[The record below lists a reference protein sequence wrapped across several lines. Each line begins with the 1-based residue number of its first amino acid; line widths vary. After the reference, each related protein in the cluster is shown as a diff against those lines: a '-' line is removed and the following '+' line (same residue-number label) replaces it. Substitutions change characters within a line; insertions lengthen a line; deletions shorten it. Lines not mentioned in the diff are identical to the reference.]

1 MIFRFYKI
9 YKNEIIWIDFDQFWS
24 FVILYNQVIQFWYLS
39 AFSSLL
45 NLLINECFFTHF
57 LILNYCGIYFNMSTN
72 AESFYILQSLP
83 VYLLLRPF
91 LSLTF
96 LLPDYNLW
104 LRLISQEFTFAIP
117 LTYWVLDDEISN
129 GQSLLPFVLVPKFYP
144 DILFLLYFFL
154 FRSQISIFSYY
165 YKLSI
170 LKIVLYTLHLQN
182 AHNQNV

>member
-1 MIFRFYKI
+1 MAFISFLVTVKFTYQWMFLYTFSDLELLWHLLQYVNKCWIFLYL
-9 YKNEIIWIDFDQFWS
+9 IIAS
-24 FVILYNQVIQFWYLS
+24 GLS
-39 AFSSLL
+39 
-45 NLLINECFFTHF
+45 T
-57 LILNYCGIYFNMSTN
+57 T
-72 AESFYILQSLP
+72 P
-83 VYLLLRPF
+83 TF

>member
-1 MIFRFYKI
+1 MVFI
-9 YKNEIIWIDFDQFWS
+9 S
-24 FVILYNQVIQFWYLS
+24 FLVTVKFTYQWMFLYTFSDLELLWYLLQYVNKCWI
-39 AFSSLL
+39 FLY
-45 NLLINECFFTHF
+45 LIIDSG
-57 LILNYCGIYFNMSTN
+57 LSTT
-72 AESFYILQSLP
+72 P
-83 VYLLLRPF
+83 TF

-182 AHNQNV
+182 AHN

>member
-1 MIFRFYKI
+1 MNVSLHIFWFWITVVFTSICQQMLNLFISYNRFRFI
-9 YKNEIIWIDFDQFWS
+9 YYSD
-24 FVILYNQVIQFWYLS
+24 L
-39 AFSSLL
+39 
-45 NLLINECFFTHF
+45 
-57 LILNYCGIYFNMSTN
+57 
-72 AESFYILQSLP
+72 
-83 VYLLLRPF
+83 F

-170 LKIVLYTLHLQN
+170 LKIVLYTLLLQN

>member
-1 MIFRFYKI
+1 MNVSLHIFWSWITVVFTSICQQMLNLFISYNRFRFI
-9 YKNEIIWIDFDQFWS
+9 YYSDLF
-24 FVILYNQVIQFWYLS
+24 
-39 AFSSLL
+39 
-45 NLLINECFFTHF
+45 
-57 LILNYCGIYFNMSTN
+57 
-72 AESFYILQSLP
+72 
-83 VYLLLRPF
+83 LLRF
-91 LSLTF
+91 IFFYSIF
-96 LLPDYNLW
+96 LPDFYNLW

-182 AHNQNV
+182 AHN

>member
-1 MIFRFYKI
+1 MVFI
-9 YKNEIIWIDFDQFWS
+9 S
-24 FVILYNQVIQFWYLS
+24 FLVTVKFTYQWMFLYTFSDLELLWYLLQYVNKCWI
-39 AFSSLL
+39 FLY
-45 NLLINECFFTHF
+45 LIIASG
-57 LILNYCGIYFNMSTN
+57 LSTT
-72 AESFYILQSLP
+72 P
-83 VYLLLRPF
+83 TF

-129 GQSLLPFVLVPKFYP
+129 GQSLLPFALVPKFYP

>member
-1 MIFRFYKI
+1 MVFI
-9 YKNEIIWIDFDQFWS
+9 S
-24 FVILYNQVIQFWYLS
+24 FLVTVKFTYQWMFLYTFSDLELLWYLLQYVNKCWI
-39 AFSSLL
+39 FLY
-45 NLLINECFFTHF
+45 LIIASG
-57 LILNYCGIYFNMSTN
+57 LSTT
-72 AESFYILQSLP
+72 P
-83 VYLLLRPF
+83 TF

-144 DILFLLYFFL
+144 DILFLFYFFL

-170 LKIVLYTLHLQN
+170 LKIVLYTLRLQN

>member
-1 MIFRFYKI
+1 M
-9 YKNEIIWIDFDQFWS
+9 
-24 FVILYNQVIQFWYLS
+24 YLS

-45 NLLINECFFTHF
+45 NYLSMNVSLHIFWSWITVVFTSICQQMLNLLY
-57 LILNYCGIYFNMSTN
+57 LIIASGLSTT
-72 AESFYILQSLP
+72 P
-83 VYLLLRPF
+83 TF

-96 LLPDYNLW
+96 FLPDYNLW

-129 GQSLLPFVLVPKFYP
+129 GQSLLPFVLVPKFLSGYSFSL
-144 DILFLLYFFL
+144 ILFL

>member
-1 MIFRFYKI
+1 MIFRFYKN

-57 LILNYCGIYFNMSTN
+57 WFWITVVFTSICQQMLNLLYLIIASGLSTT
-72 AESFYILQSLP
+72 P
-83 VYLLLRPF
+83 TF

-96 LLPDYNLW
+96 FLPDYNLW

>member
-1 MIFRFYKI
+1 MVFI
-9 YKNEIIWIDFDQFWS
+9 S
-24 FVILYNQVIQFWYLS
+24 FLVTVKFTYQWMFLYTFSDLELLWYLLQYVNKCWI
-39 AFSSLL
+39 FLY
-45 NLLINECFFTHF
+45 LIIASG
-57 LILNYCGIYFNMSTN
+57 LSTT
-72 AESFYILQSLP
+72 P
-83 VYLLLRPF
+83 TF

-170 LKIVLYTLHLQN
+170 LKIVFYTLRLQN

>member
-1 MIFRFYKI
+1 MVFI
-9 YKNEIIWIDFDQFWS
+9 S
-24 FVILYNQVIQFWYLS
+24 FLVTVKFTYQWMFLYTFSDLELLWYLLQYVNKCWI
-39 AFSSLL
+39 FLY
-45 NLLINECFFTHF
+45 LIIASG
-57 LILNYCGIYFNMSTN
+57 LSTT
-72 AESFYILQSLP
+72 P
-83 VYLLLRPF
+83 TF

>member
-45 NLLINECFFTHF
+45 NYLSMNVSLHIFWSWITVVFTS
-57 LILNYCGIYFNMSTN
+57 ICQQMLNLFI
-72 AESFYILQSLP
+72 SLP

>member
-1 MIFRFYKI
+1 MF
-9 YKNEIIWIDFDQFWS
+9 
-24 FVILYNQVIQFWYLS
+24 LYTFSDLELLWYLLQYVNKCWIFLYLIIASGLS
-39 AFSSLL
+39 A
-45 NLLINECFFTHF
+45 TP
-57 LILNYCGIYFNMSTN
+57 T
-72 AESFYILQSLP
+72 
-83 VYLLLRPF
+83 F

-144 DILFLLYFFL
+144 DIFFLLYFFL
-154 FRSQISIFSYY
+154 FRSQISIFFYY

-170 LKIVLYTLHLQN
+170 LKIVLYTLRLQN

>member
-1 MIFRFYKI
+1 MIFRFYKF
-9 YKNEIIWIDFDQFWS
+9 YKNEIIWIDSDQFWS
-24 FVILYNQVIQFWYLS
+24 FVILYNQVIQFLYLS

-57 LILNYCGIYFNMSTN
+57 WFWITVVFTSICQQMLNLLYLIIASGLSTT
-72 AESFYILQSLP
+72 P
-83 VYLLLRPF
+83 TF

-129 GQSLLPFVLVPKFYP
+129 GQSLLPFVLVPKFLSGYSFSL
-144 DILFLLYFFL
+144 ILFSVQKSDINFLLL
-154 FRSQISIFSYY
+154 
-165 YKLSI
+165 L
-170 LKIVLYTLHLQN
+170 
-182 AHNQNV
+182 

>member
-1 MIFRFYKI
+1 MVFI
-9 YKNEIIWIDFDQFWS
+9 S
-24 FVILYNQVIQFWYLS
+24 FLVTVKFTYQWMFLYTFSDLELLWYLLQYVNKCWI
-39 AFSSLL
+39 FLY
-45 NLLINECFFTHF
+45 LIIASG
-57 LILNYCGIYFNMSTN
+57 LSTT
-72 AESFYILQSLP
+72 P
-83 VYLLLRPF
+83 TF

-144 DILFLLYFFL
+144 DILFLFYFFL

>member
-1 MIFRFYKI
+1 MF
-9 YKNEIIWIDFDQFWS
+9 
-24 FVILYNQVIQFWYLS
+24 LYTFSDLELLWYLLQYVKKCWI
-39 AFSSLL
+39 FLY
-45 NLLINECFFTHF
+45 LIIASG
-57 LILNYCGIYFNMSTN
+57 LSTT
-72 AESFYILQSLP
+72 P
-83 VYLLLRPF
+83 TF

-129 GQSLLPFVLVPKFYP
+129 GQSLLPFVLVPKFYL
-144 DILFLLYFFL
+144 DILFLFYFFL

>member
-1 MIFRFYKI
+1 MSVHISLHIFWT
-9 YKNEIIWIDFDQFWS
+9 IWITVVFTSICQ
-24 FVILYNQVIQFWYLS
+24 QM
-39 AFSSLL
+39 L
-45 NLLINECFFTHF
+45 NLIIIICPAHLH
-57 LILNYCGIYFNMSTN
+57 LRLLL
-72 AESFYILQSLP
+72 SFIFSLP
-83 VYLLLRPF
+83 G
-91 LSLTF
+91 
-96 LLPDYNLW
+96 YNLW

>member
-1 MIFRFYKI
+1 MRFF
-9 YKNEIIWIDFDQFWS
+9 N
-24 FVILYNQVIQFWYLS
+24 ILYDHPAIPS
-39 AFSSLL
+39 IASLL
-45 NLLINECFFTHF
+45 YRTHFLYKSRLVRCFFTHL
-57 LILNYCGIYFNMSTN
+57 LIPWITAVSLSSICSANVFSFIPVIFSSPIYL
-72 AESFYILQSLP
+72 FYSI
-83 VYLLLRPF
+83 F
-91 LSLTF
+91 
-96 LLPDYNLW
+96 LPDFYNLW

-144 DILFLLYFFL
+144 DIFFLLYFFL

-170 LKIVLYTLHLQN
+170 LKIVLYTLRLQN

>member
-1 MIFRFYKI
+1 MVFI
-9 YKNEIIWIDFDQFWS
+9 S
-24 FVILYNQVIQFWYLS
+24 FLVTVKFTYQWMFLYTFSDLELLWYLLQYVNKCWI
-39 AFSSLL
+39 FLY
-45 NLLINECFFTHF
+45 LIIDSG
-57 LILNYCGIYFNMSTN
+57 LSTT
-72 AESFYILQSLP
+72 P
-83 VYLLLRPF
+83 TF

-104 LRLISQEFTFAIP
+104 LRIISQEFTFAIP

-182 AHNQNV
+182 AHN

>member
-1 MIFRFYKI
+1 MVFI
-9 YKNEIIWIDFDQFWS
+9 S
-24 FVILYNQVIQFWYLS
+24 FLVTVKFTYQWMFLYTFSDLELLWYLLQYVNKCWI
-39 AFSSLL
+39 FLY
-45 NLLINECFFTHF
+45 LIIASG
-57 LILNYCGIYFNMSTN
+57 LSTT
-72 AESFYILQSLP
+72 P
-83 VYLLLRPF
+83 TF

-129 GQSLLPFVLVPKFYP
+129 GQSLLPFVLVPNFYP

-170 LKIVLYTLHLQN
+170 LKIVLYTLRLQN

>member
-1 MIFRFYKI
+1 MVFI
-9 YKNEIIWIDFDQFWS
+9 S
-24 FVILYNQVIQFWYLS
+24 FLVTVKFTYQWMFLYTFSDLELLWYLLQYVNKCWI
-39 AFSSLL
+39 FLY
-45 NLLINECFFTHF
+45 LIIDSG
-57 LILNYCGIYFNMSTN
+57 LSTT
-72 AESFYILQSLP
+72 P
-83 VYLLLRPF
+83 TF

-170 LKIVLYTLHLQN
+170 LKIVFYTLRLQN

>member
-1 MIFRFYKI
+1 MVFI
-9 YKNEIIWIDFDQFWS
+9 S
-24 FVILYNQVIQFWYLS
+24 FLVTVKFTYQWMFLYTSSDLELLWYLLQYVNKCWI
-39 AFSSLL
+39 FLY
-45 NLLINECFFTHF
+45 LIIASG
-57 LILNYCGIYFNMSTN
+57 LSTT
-72 AESFYILQSLP
+72 P
-83 VYLLLRPF
+83 TF

-182 AHNQNV
+182 AHN